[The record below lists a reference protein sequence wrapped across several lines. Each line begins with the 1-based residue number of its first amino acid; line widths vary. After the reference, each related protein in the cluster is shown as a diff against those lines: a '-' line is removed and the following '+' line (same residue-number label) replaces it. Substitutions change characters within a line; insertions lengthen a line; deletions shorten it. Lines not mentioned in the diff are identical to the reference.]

1 MTSEQFWAMS
11 VREFNALKEVH
22 RTKLMRW
29 AIERAQFM
37 NANFVHGD
45 DERWTP
51 EDFLGEGNRQQR
63 SEHRFASQ
71 MAAQAAN
78 IALLKIKRGAPP
90 PEDLPVWARG

>member
-1 MTSEQFWAMS
+1 
-11 VREFNALKEVH
+11 
-22 RTKLMRW
+22 MRW

-51 EDFLGEGNRQQR
+51 EDFLGEGDRVKRQN
-63 SEHRFASQ
+63 ERFMSN

-78 IALLKIKRGAPP
+78 IALLKIKKGQAPD
-90 PEDLPVWARG
+90 ESIPVWAR